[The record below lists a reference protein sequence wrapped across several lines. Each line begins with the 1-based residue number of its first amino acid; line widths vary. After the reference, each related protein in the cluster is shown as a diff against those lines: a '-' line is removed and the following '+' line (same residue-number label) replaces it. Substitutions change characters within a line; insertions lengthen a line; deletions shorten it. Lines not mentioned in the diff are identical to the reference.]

1 MNTRMIVTAAVLAV
15 CGGSMARAEI
25 DLTKLPPAATKPGLT
40 FDKDIKPLFEASCV
54 NCHGERR
61 QRAGL
66 RLDSLQA
73 TLQGSDEGKV
83 VEVGNSKGSLLVHS
97 VSQLDDETAM
107 PPKRGGRG
115 GGGFGGPP
123 GGGGQGGQGGG
134 NRERAGQGGPGGG
147 PGGPGGG
154 RGGGFNLA
162 GMLASGLFTQA
173 DADKNQKLT
182 KAEFSGL
189 AGTWF
194 DKIDTKKAGK
204 LTQEEFS
211 GGMDE
216 VLPEINPF
224 GGGGGGGQRGPGAG
238 RGPGGQRGGNEGMGF
253 GIGRMVG
260 PAFFTA
266 GDGDKDGSLTRA
278 ELSDTFG
285 KWYTGWDTN
294 KTDALTEPQFRDGFA
309 ASMPRGGGGRG
320 PGGGAF
326 AGFGF
331 GRTALAAQMITQG
344 DADKNEK
351 LSKAEFMAMADVW
364 FDKVDAA
371 KAGKV
376 NQEQF
381 SAKLAAALGM
391 PDEPAP
397 AAPQAGA
404 RNGEGGNGRG
414 GGARPDA
421 GGPGGPGGGPRG
433 GGVSSMGPGLF
444 SAVDGDKDGSLT
456 RTELK
461 ATFEK
466 WFASFDSAKSGA
478 LDNDSLYA
486 GLREV
491 IPQGGFGGMGG
502 GGGFPGGRGGDAP
515 AKPLTA
521 EQVGLVRAWIDQGAK

>member
-1 MNTRMIVTAAVLAV
+1 MIVTAAVLAV
-15 CGGSMARAEI
+15 CGGSMACAEI
-25 DLTKLPPAATKPGLT
+25 DVTKLPPAATKQGLT

-83 VEVGNSKGSLLVHS
+83 VEVGNSKDSLLVHS
-97 VSQLDDETAM
+97 ISQLDDETAM

-123 GGGGQGGQGGG
+123 GGGGQGGQGG
-134 NRERAGQGGPGGG
+134 NRERAGQGGPG
-147 PGGPGGG
+147 GGG

-173 DADKNQKLT
+173 DSDKNEKLT
-182 KAEFSGL
+182 KSEFAGL

-204 LTQEEFS
+204 VTQDEFS

-216 VLPEINPF
+216 VLPVIDLF
-224 GGGGGGGQRGPGAG
+224 GGGQRGPGAG
-238 RGPGGQRGGNEGMGF
+238 RGAGGQRGGNEGMGF

-266 GDGDKDGSLTRA
+266 GDADKDGSLTRT

-285 KWYTGWDTN
+285 KWYTSWDTN

-309 ASMPRGGGGRG
+309 ASMPRGGGRG
-320 PGGGAF
+320 PGGGGF

-344 DADKNEK
+344 DSDKNEK
-351 LSKAEFMAMADVW
+351 LSKSEFMALVDVW

-371 KAGKV
+371 KSGKV

-404 RNGEGGNGRG
+404 RSGEGGPGRG

-421 GGPGGPGGGPRG
+421 GGPGGPGGGMRG

-456 RTELK
+456 RAELK

-466 WFASFDSAKSGA
+466 WFASFDAAKSGS

-486 GLREV
+486 GLRDV
-491 IPQGGFGGMGG
+491 IPQGGFGG

>member
-1 MNTRMIVTAAVLAV
+1 MNTRIVVTAAVLAV
-15 CGGSMARAEI
+15 CAGQSVVAEI
-25 DLTKLPPAATKPGLT
+25 DPAKLPPASAKTGLT

-54 NCHGERR
+54 SCHGERR

-83 VEVGNSKGSLLVHS
+83 VEVGNSKDSLLVHS
-97 VSQLDDETAM
+97 VSQLDPETAM
-107 PPKRGGRG
+107 PPRRGGRG

-123 GGGGQGGQGGG
+123 GGGAPGGQGGG
-134 NRERAGQGGPGGG
+134 NRERGDRGGQGG

-154 RGGGFNLA
+154 GRGGGGFNMAAMLA
-162 GMLASGLFTQA
+162 GGLFKQA
-173 DADKNQKLT
+173 DADKNEKLS
-182 KAEFSGL
+182 KAEFSSL

-216 VLPEINPF
+216 VLPSIDLF
-224 GGGGGGGQRGPGAG
+224 GGGGGQRGPGAG
-238 RGPGGQRGGNEGMGF
+238 RGAGGQRGGNEGMGF

-266 GDGDKDGSLTRA
+266 GDVNKDGALTRA
-278 ELSDTFG
+278 ELGETFG
-285 KWYTGWDTN
+285 KWFTSWDTN
-294 KTDALTEPQFRDGFA
+294 KTDALTEQGFRDGFA
-309 ASMPRGGGGRG
+309 ASVPRGGGGGRG
-320 PGGGAF
+320 PGGGGGF
-326 AGFGF
+326 PGFGF
-331 GRTALAAQMITQG
+331 GRTALAQQMVMQG
-344 DADKNEK
+344 DTDKNEK
-351 LSKAEFMAMADVW
+351 LSKAEFTALPDVW
-364 FDKVDAA
+364 FDKVDTT

-376 NQEQF
+376 SQEQF
-381 SAKLAAALGM
+381 SAKLAEALGL
-391 PDEPAP
+391 PAEPATP
-397 AAPQAGA
+397 EPDAGRAAGG
-404 RNGEGGNGRG
+404 GEPGRG
-414 GGARPDA
+414 GR
-421 GGPGGPGGGPRG
+421 GGRG
-433 GGVSSMGPGLF
+433 GGVSAMGPGIF
-444 SAVDGDKDGSLT
+444 GVADADKNGSLT
-456 RTELK
+456 RAELK

-466 WFASFDSAKSGA
+466 WFADFDTAKSGS

-491 IPQGGFGGMGG
+491 LPGGMPGGFGG

-515 AKPLTA
+515 AQPLTA